1 MRATIAI
8 IAVIVAGGIIGGML
22 AGDYQRRPSGQEW
35 SHTGEVDQWA
45 ADNAR

>member
-1 MRATIAI
+1 MRTWLVVLAC
-8 IAVIVAGGIIGGML
+8 VVAGGIVGGML

-45 ADNAR
+45 ADNAH